1 MLSVERGSSLMNRKV
16 FATQEAF
23 LQSNAQLHEALPYDT
38 DLTVLASPAQICGH
52 TVHNRLVCQAM
63 EGCDGTATGE
73 PGELTRRRYLRFARG
88 GAGMIWFEA
97 TACREDGRANPRQ
110 LWLREDNVEAFRELL
125 DEIRREAVAAN
136 GYAPLIIMQDTHSGR
151 YSKPYGVPAPI
162 VARNNPIFEKDNPL
176 PEDRIA
182 TDAFLDQVKEDL
194 IRGAQLAVK
203 AGFDG
208 VDIKCCHGYLNSEL
222 LSAFTRENSRYGGS
236 YENRT
241 RLLREAVAGA
251 AAACP
256 KDFIISSRLNAYDG
270 FPYPYGWGVKQDGS
284 LDMDLSEPIRLLKD
298 LAACGVRLVNITM
311 GNPYVNPH
319 VNRPFAK
326 GGYDPEENPLEGVAR
341 ILGGISQLQAAVPE
355 VALIS
360 SAMTYLGMAAPQVAA
375 GYIKQGGFAFAGFG
389 RLTFANPDFAN
400 QILHNGGLDSKKSC
414 ICCSKCTELMR
425 NGSTPG
431 CVIRDKLYTDLYREV
446 FSNK

>member
-1 MLSVERGSSLMNRKV
+1 MNRKV
-16 FATQEAF
+16 FSTQEDF
-23 LQSNAQLHEALPYDT
+23 KQCNAQRSETLPYDE
-38 DLTVLASPAQICGH
+38 DLTVLATPVQICGR
-52 TVHNRLVCQAM
+52 TVYNRLVCQAM
-63 EGCDGTATGE
+63 EGCDGELSGE
-73 PGELTRRRYLRFARG
+73 PGELTKRRYLRFARG

-97 TACREDGRANPRQ
+97 TACRQDGRANPRQ
-110 LWLREDNVEAFRELL
+110 LWLREDNVEAFRRLL
-125 DEIRREAVAAN
+125 DEIRSEAVKAN

-151 YSKPYGVPAPI
+151 YSKPKGKSAPI
-162 VARNNPIFEKDNPL
+162 VARNNPLFEKDSPL
-176 PEDRIA
+176 PADCIA
-182 TDAFLDQVKEDL
+182 TDAFLDQVKEGL
-194 IRGAQLAVK
+194 IRGAKLAVE

-241 RLLREAVAGA
+241 RLLRETVAGA
-251 AAACP
+251 VAACP

-284 LDMDLSEPIRLLKD
+284 REMDLSEPIMLLRD

-326 GGYDPEENPLEGVAR
+326 GGYEPEEHPLEGVAR
-341 ILGGISQLQAAVPE
+341 ILNGIAQLQAAVPE

-360 SAMTYLGMAAPQVAA
+360 SAMTYLGVAAPQVAA
-375 GYIKQGGFAFAGFG
+375 GYINRGGFSFAGFG

-400 QILHNGGLDSKKSC
+400 QILHEGKLDEKKNC